1 MWKILYSDS
10 VMFLYVVFVKYFIN
24 KTRKQIK
31 NVYITHNK
39 YKTIKV
45 LKRWFRQYKFKVIYM
60 IKKDEN

>member
-1 MWKILYSDS
+1 M
-10 VMFLYVVFVKYFIN
+10 YFNFIKKVII
-24 KTRKQIK
+24 KTDALI
-31 NVYITHNK
+31 YITHNK